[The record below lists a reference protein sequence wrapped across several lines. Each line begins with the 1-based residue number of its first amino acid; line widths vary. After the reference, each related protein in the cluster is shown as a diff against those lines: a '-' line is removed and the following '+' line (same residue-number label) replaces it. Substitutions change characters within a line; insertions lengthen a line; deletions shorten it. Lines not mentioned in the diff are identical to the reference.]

1 MPHEFAGNLKG
12 IYCNPV
18 SDPDL
23 PNAAFKT
30 AAHQYATNCHM
41 QLPGTQPIWDLK
53 YERMTYAEVR
63 EHWEEPMYKIMFVLE
78 ETEEGRSH
86 RQRATTQGNR
96 DWAWIYPHPRDLHL
110 SYARILI
117 GLPPQPQA
125 FRYGRYYVD
134 PTVYEGI
141 RQMIPRD
148 KDEYGCRC

>member
-1 MPHEFAGNLKG
+1 
-12 IYCNPV
+12 
-18 SDPDL
+18 
-23 PNAAFKT
+23 
-30 AAHQYATNCHM
+30 M
-41 QLPGTQPIWDLK
+41 QLPGTQPIWDLN
-53 YERMTYAEVR
+53 YDRMTDAGVR
-63 EHWEEPMYKIMFVLE
+63 EHPEEPMYKIMFVLE

-134 PTVYEGI
+134 PSVYEGI
-141 RQMIPRD
+141 KQVIPRAR
-148 KDEYGCRC
+148 DEYGCRC